1 MGGTFVVCLVQYCLL
16 FSLSLSVLCAFV
28 WSRLRFS
35 SLVTGILKSY
45 CFGLSTYSPVQV
57 FCLAKLVYILLCLC
71 RSICLSAWLLNFRA
85 TIVVCLIQSNLFCSL
100 SICMIS
106 SYASFFYVGMSGV
119 LFFGLCIYLFIHVLC
134 LGVYIMLLCLLRS
147 IFLSALLYFLRL
159 EKTTNHGDNAVR

>member
-16 FSLSLSVLCAFV
+16 FSLSVLCAFV
-28 WSRLRFS
+28 WSRFRFS
-35 SLVTGILKSY
+35 SLVTGILMS
-45 CFGLSTYSPVQV
+45 CSFGLSTYSPVQV

-119 LFFGLCIYLFIHVLC
+119 LFFWPLYIFVYSC
-134 LGVYIMLLCLLRS
+134 LMSCQVSVYVDVPSSFHFSVCL
-147 IFLSALLYFLRL
+147 ALLFM
-159 EKTTNHGDNAVR
+159 A